1 MIDGLHRSARWA
13 TLTIGKSV
21 GNVMASD
28 RAEIERG
35 LWSIADQLRANSGLK
50 PSEYSRPVLGLLFL
64 RYADGRFTEAEKTL
78 QPKPGSRLGAP
89 GPDAFKARGVMYL
102 TPEARFSHLL
112 SLPEGAN
119 LGRALNQAM
128 EDIEKHNPDLADA
141 LPKNYG
147 AVGDGILR
155 ELIKTLA
162 PLRIDGDAFGHVYE
176 YFMGEFA
183 KQEMQKGGEF
193 YTPSSIVRLI
203 VEIIEPYHGRI
214 LDPACGSG
222 GMFAHSAEFVRAH
235 RQAPER
241 ELSIFGIEKVAE
253 TQRLARM
260 NMAVHGLGGTIR
272 EANAYYDE
280 PFESGITGQFDFV
293 MANPPFNVNG
303 VDKEK
308 DAIKLRADRFPFG
321 LPKPDNANYLWIEM
335 FWSALNDTGR
345 AGFVMANSASDARG
359 TEAEIRRKLIETGT
373 VDVIVSVAPNF
384 FFTVTLP
391 CTLWFFDKAKAK
403 TARKDQVLFI
413 DARHVFRQ
421 IDRAHRDFTEAQI
434 EFLANIVRLWR
445 GETPELIRDS
455 APLLEERGL
464 AKTYADVPG
473 LCKSA
478 SLKEIEAQGWSL
490 NPGRYVGA
498 TARDGD
504 GEDFRDKLEEL
515 QEEFE
520 RLTGEAR
527 ELESLVS
534 VNASQLL
541 DVA

>member
-1 MIDGLHRSARWA
+1 
-13 TLTIGKSV
+13 
-21 GNVMASD
+21 MASD
-28 RAEIERG
+28 NADIETR

-64 RYADGRFTEAEKTL
+64 RFADGRFAALEKAL
-78 QPKPGSRLGAP
+78 QPKAGSRMGAP
-89 GPDAFKARGVMYL
+89 GPDAYKAQGAIYL
-102 TPEARFSHLL
+102 TSEARFPHLL
-112 SLPEGAN
+112 ALPEGAN
-119 LGRALNQAM
+119 LGRALNDAM
-128 EDIEKHNPDLADA
+128 DDIEKHNADLRDV
-141 LPKNYG
+141 LPKNYV

-162 PLRIDGDAFGHVYE
+162 PIEIDGDAFGRVYE

-222 GMFAHSAEFVRAH
+222 GMFAHSADFVRAH
-235 RQAPER
+235 KKAPEK

-280 PFESGITGQFDFV
+280 PFENGMVGQFDFV

-321 LPKPDNANYLWIEM
+321 LPKPDNGNYLWIEM
-335 FWSALNDTGR
+335 FWSALNDKGR

-359 TEAEIRRKLIETGT
+359 SEADIRKALIETGT
-373 VDVIVSVAPNF
+373 VDVIVSVGPNF
-384 FFTVTLP
+384 FYTVTLP

-403 TARKDQVLFI
+403 TARRDQVLFI
-413 DARHVFRQ
+413 DARSVFRQ
-421 IDRAHRDFTEAQI
+421 IDRAHRDFTEAQV

-445 GETPELIRDS
+445 GAATETYHGSND
-455 APLLEERGL
+455 LLRERGF
-464 AKTYADVPG
+464 AGSYVDVPG
-473 LCKSA
+473 LCKAA
-478 SLKEIEAQGWSL
+478 SLKDIEVQGWSL

-498 TARDGD
+498 TAREAET
-504 GEDFRDKLEEL
+504 EDFRVKLEEL

-520 RLTGEAR
+520 LLTDDAR
-527 ELESLVS
+527 VFENIISRNIAELLM
-534 VNASQLL
+534 L
-541 DVA
+541 